1 MLQNPSRTGVGI
13 LRRCRRSLFP
23 ATALGAM
30 LVSPI
35 SSVDPPASGSA
46 PPVAPA
52 ATPSV
57 HGMARSEQR
66 AWMLDP
72 APSLKPERLAVAYKA
87 PLEAAFRMT
96 PVQSGGAVDGPPPR
110 ADEEPLRSLHGSAAP
125 TAQPVPPVPLPVP
138 RPAELRARPSD
149 VPQVAS
155 GRAPRSTR
163 MAALPNAPVNPAAP
177 ADQRSFFERLFGI
190 RSTPGSAL
198 SYAALDS
205 NIGSAV
211 PGSRPGPALDQPS
224 TGATAV
230 YDITAQVVYMPN
242 GERLE
247 AHSGLGDKLD
257 DPRFVHVRMRGAT
270 PPGTYDLT
278 ERERLFHG
286 VRALRLNPVGGSAAI
301 HGRNGL
307 LAHTYM
313 LGPNGDS
320 NGCVSFKN
328 YDRFLHAFLR
338 GEVKRLV
345 VVTGRGQD
353 VLPSIAGNRN
363 GQPQRVAR
371 SARDT

>member
-1 MLQNPSRTGVGI
+1 MLQNPSRTGVGVQ
-13 LRRCRRSLFP
+13 RRCRRCLLP

-35 SSVDPPASGSA
+35 TLVDLPAPGSA
-46 PPVAPA
+46 MPVAPA
-52 ATPSV
+52 ATQSV

-87 PLEAAFRMT
+87 PLAAAFRMT
-96 PVQSGGAVDGPPPR
+96 PVQSGGAVDAPPLR
-110 ADEEPLRSLHGSAAP
+110 ADEEPSPLLHVSADPA
-125 TAQPVPPVPLPVP
+125 AQPVPPVPLPVP
-138 RPAELRARPSD
+138 RPAELRPRPSD
-149 VPQVAS
+149 VPQAAS
-155 GRAPRSTR
+155 GGAPRSPR
-163 MAALPNAPVNPAAP
+163 MAALPNAPANPAAP
-177 ADQRSFFERLFGI
+177 ADRRSFLERLFGI
-190 RSTPGSAL
+190 RSVPGSTL

-205 NIGSAV
+205 NFGSAL
-211 PGSRPGPALDQPS
+211 PGSRPGPASDPPS

-301 HGRNGL
+301 YGRDGL
-307 LAHTYM
+307 LAHTYL

-328 YDRFLHAFLR
+328 YDRFLHAFLK

-363 GQPQRVAR
+363 GQPQRVPR
-371 SARDT
+371 SARAT